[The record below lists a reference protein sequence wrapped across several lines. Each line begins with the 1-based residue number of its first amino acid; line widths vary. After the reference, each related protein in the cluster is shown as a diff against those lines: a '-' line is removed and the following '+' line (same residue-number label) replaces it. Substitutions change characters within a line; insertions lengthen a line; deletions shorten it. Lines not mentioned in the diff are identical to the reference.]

1 MGTAVTAAELRFDAL
16 YRAHADAIHSY
27 CLRRLGAREA
37 FDAAAD
43 VFVVVWQKIDTC
55 PAGDE
60 AKLWIYGI
68 ARNVVA
74 NRRRKATRWRT
85 LVERTA
91 HHATEAAVQGPEPV
105 VVRRSEY
112 EQLEAALNR
121 LPDKYRE
128 VLILSEWDGLD
139 RESIAALDGVTRN
152 AIDKRISR
160 AYEKL
165 ARQLNR
171 SAPGER
177 RFTVPHPVEEGGDA

>member
-1 MGTAVTAAELRFDAL
+1 MASAKQRFDAL
-16 YRAHADAIHSY
+16 YRAHADAIRSY
-27 CLRRLGAREA
+27 CLRRLGAGEA
-37 FDAAAD
+37 VDAAAD
-43 VFVVVWQKIDTC
+43 VFVVVWRKIDEC

-85 LVERTA
+85 LVERTS
-91 HHATEAAVQGPEPV
+91 HQSTESVPGPEPI

-112 EQLEAALNR
+112 EELEAALNR
-121 LPDKYRE
+121 LPEKYRE
-128 VLILSEWDGLD
+128 VLILAEWDGLD

-171 SAPGER
+171 TTEER
-177 RFTVPHPVEEGGDA
+177 AFTVPHPIEEGGDA